1 MLDWDAKDLAGKA
14 GVSLDSVFKFEKGA
28 GQVRTQT
35 IEKIVRVL
43 DTHGVEFTQNG
54 VAIKD
59 DQIVTLTG
67 DGVYV
72 RLLQD
77 VFQSVRKTQNP
88 EALFF
93 FVDNSKSPPEV
104 VATHEMLRKVGIK
117 CRYLCRQNPE
127 RIDFAVEDYRAVPNE
142 YFHNNS
148 SVIYGDKYATMLLDP
163 DSGED
168 RGAIIMKNP
177 HIAAAQ
183 RNLFNL
189 IWSKAEKVK
198 R

>member
-1 MLDWDAKDLAGKA
+1 MLDWDAKDLAEKA
-14 GVSLDSVFKFEKGA
+14 GVSVTSVFKSEKGS
-28 GQVRTQT
+28 GQIRAL
-35 IEKIVRVL
+35 IAEKIVRAFNN
-43 DTHGVEFTQNG
+43 HGVEFVQNG
-54 VAIKD
+54 VSLKD
-59 DQIVTLTG
+59 DQITTLAG
-67 DGVYV
+67 DGVYI
-72 RLLQD
+72 RLLED
-77 VFQSVRKTQNP
+77 VFHSIRRMVNP

-104 VATHEMLRKVGIK
+104 VATHEMLRKGGIK
-117 CRYLCRQNPE
+117 CRYLCRQNPD
-127 RIDFAVEDYRAVPNE
+127 RIDFPIEDYRAVPNE

-163 DSGED
+163 ETGED